1 MGVPNPEQIDIHIIA
16 QQLQE
21 VVKKLDKLTDAI
33 NEQTKTNHANDL
45 ATQKL
50 GLQMANFIDSLKEK
64 NEAISRAH
72 KRLDEHE
79 VHHED
84 KLEARLV
91 KLEHFSTQA
100 KTYGFIVVA
109 VVTPVVSIVI
119 NKLLR

>member
-1 MGVPNPEQIDIHIIA
+1 MSVSNTEQVDIHIIA

-21 VVKKLDKLTDAI
+21 VVRKLDKLTEAI

-50 GLQMANFIDSLKEK
+50 SIQMANFIDSLKEK

-72 KRLDEHE
+72 KRIDEHE
-79 VHHED
+79 THHED

-100 KTYGFIVVA
+100 KTYGLIVVT
-109 VVTPVVSIVI
+109 VVTPIVSIII
-119 NKLLR
+119 NRVLK

>member
-1 MGVPNPEQIDIHIIA
+1 MGLPNPEQIDIHIIA

-84 KLEARLV
+84 KLESRLV
-91 KLEHFSTQA
+91 KLEHFSTQT
-100 KTYGFIVVA
+100 KTYGLIAVA
-109 VVTPVVSIVI
+109 VVTPAISIII
-119 NKLLR
+119 NKLLN

>member
-1 MGVPNPEQIDIHIIA
+1 MGLPPAEQIDVHIIA

-21 VVKKLDKLTDAI
+21 VVRKLDKLTDAI

-50 GLQMANFIDSLKEK
+50 SLQMANFIDSLKEK

-72 KRLDEHE
+72 KRIDEHE
-79 VHHED
+79 THHDD
-84 KLEARLV
+84 KLEVRLV

-100 KTYGFIVVA
+100 KTYGLIVVA

-119 NKLLR
+119 NKILN

>member
-1 MGVPNPEQIDIHIIA
+1 MGLPNSEQIDIHIIA

-50 GLQMANFIDSLKEK
+50 GLQMANFMEALKEK

-79 VHHED
+79 AHHEE
-84 KLEARLV
+84 KLEDRICS
-91 KLEHFSTQA
+91 LEQFSTQT
-100 KTYGFIVVA
+100 KTYGLIAVV
-109 VVTPVVSIVI
+109 VVTPTISIII
-119 NKLLR
+119 NKLLN

>member
-1 MGVPNPEQIDIHIIA
+1 MTLQPTDQTDIHVIA

-21 VVKKLDKLTDAI
+21 VVRKLDKLTEAI

-50 GLQMANFIDSLKEK
+50 SLQMANFIDSLKERS
-64 NEAISRAH
+64 EAISRAH

-79 VHHED
+79 AHHED

-100 KTYGFIVVA
+100 KTYGLIVVA

-119 NKLLR
+119 NKLLH